1 MNILIIDDEKNIR
14 YTLSEIL
21 TDEGHQVIGVE
32 SGEKGL
38 SILKKQSFE
47 FVILDVKLPGID
59 GIEVFKEIQ
68 NSKIET
74 DVLIISGHS
83 DIETAVEVVKL
94 GAYDF
99 LEKPLSIAKILT
111 SVRNVSE
118 KHLLQSRSKQLD
130 EDIRDKYR
138 MVGKSAQIQFIR
150 KTIEKVAPTNTKILI
165 RGESGTGKE
174 LVAWAIHQ
182 NSNRFDKPFIAF
194 NSAALPSELVESELF
209 GYEKGAFTG
218 ANQHKPGKLEMANG
232 GTLFLDEIGDMSL
245 GTQAKVLRVIQEGK
259 FERVGG
265 QQTIEIDVRIIAA
278 THKILENMIKEK
290 TFREDL
296 YFRLN
301 VLPIIL
307 PPLRERIGDIK
318 LLTDYFLQY
327 FSVEL
332 KISPKTITKSA
343 LNLLNQFSFPGNIR
357 ELKNLIERLCI
368 LVQDDKIT
376 TDHIKPH
383 LNILNQSDEDCIF
396 KIDNFSK
403 AKQEFEIR
411 FLTEY
416 LDNYDWNISKVAEIL
431 GIHQSNL
438 SRKLKELGLRKSSNH

>member
-376 TDHIKPH
+376 PDHIKPH

-396 KIDNFSK
+396 KI
-403 AKQEFEIR
+403 EIR